1 MTSVLKPLTAFKSSG
16 LKGDVAIPGDKS
28 ISHRSIML
36 GSLAVGRT
44 TVRGLLEGEDVLAT
58 AAAFR
63 AMGATIE
70 KHEDGSWTVDGVGLG
85 GLQEPENVMDMGNSG
100 TSARLILGILASHN
114 IDAFLTGDASLRKR
128 PMKRVTD
135 PLSSMGAEFHCRS
148 EGRLPLHVK
157 GAQDVLPIEY
167 ELPMA
172 SAQVKSSILLAGL
185 NARGKTTV
193 IENKPTRDHTERMLT
208 HFGGEISVAPL
219 ENGGNRITV
228 TGQPELTAADLVV
241 PSDPSSSAFPMVA
254 ALLTTGSEIKMSNIG
269 MNETRTGLFATL
281 LDMGG
286 AVIVENERIEG
297 GEPVADLIVRSS
309 NLKGIIVPPTRA
321 PSMIDEYPVLA
332 VAAAFAEGKTEMRG
346 IGELRVK
353 ESDRLSA
360 VVAGLR
366 ANGVQVEDGDDWMI
380 VHGTGGKIPG
390 GGFVE
395 TFHDH
400 RIAMSFLVMGLVS
413 DKPVTVED
421 GTPIDTS
428 FPAFRTLMA
437 DLGATIKDAE

>member
-1 MTSVLKPLTAFKSSG
+1 MSNSARPMKSFKSSG
-16 LKGDVAIPGDKS
+16 LKGEITIPGDKS

-44 TVRGLLEGEDVLAT
+44 TVKGLLEGEDVLST

-70 KHEDGSWTVDGVGLG
+70 KHQDGSWTVDGVGLG
-85 GLQEPENVMDMGNSG
+85 GLQEPEDVLDMGNSG
-100 TSARLILGILASHN
+100 TSARLILGIMASHN
-114 IDAFLTGDASLRKR
+114 ISACLTGDGSLRKR

-135 PLSSMGAEFHCRS
+135 PLGTMGAEFHCRS
-148 EGRLPLHVK
+148 GERLPLYIK

-172 SAQVKSSILLAGL
+172 SAQVKSAVLLAGL

-208 HFGGEISVAPL
+208 HFGGEIAVEPM

-228 TGQPELTAADLVV
+228 TGQPELTAADLIV

-254 ALLTTGSEIKMSNIG
+254 ALLTEGSEIQMPNIG
-269 MNETRTGLFATL
+269 LNETRTGLFTTL
-281 LDMGG
+281 REMGG
-286 AVIVENERIEG
+286 EVIIENERIAG
-297 GEPVADLIVRSS
+297 GEPVGDITVRSS
-309 NLKGIIVPPTRA
+309 NLKGIVVPPERA

-346 IGELRVK
+346 VEELRVK

-366 ANGVQVEDGDDWMI
+366 ANGVEVEEGEDWMV

-390 GGFVE
+390 GGMVE
-395 TFHDH
+395 CFHDH
-400 RIAMSFLVMGLVS
+400 RMAMSFLIMGLVS
-413 DKPVTVED
+413 EQPVTVED
-421 GTPIDTS
+421 GSPIETS
-428 FPAFRTLMA
+428 FPIFRDLMTG
-437 DLGATIKDAE
+437 LGAKIEDA